1 MHELE
6 KWIWLPKAQYPNN
19 QTTIY
24 SPYDKHTEG
33 NYTVAEF
40 QREYKFEKEIA
51 SVQLRFSGDTEFQLF
66 CNGEIL
72 ATGPVSVGGDFLGND
87 RPRAN
92 FYAAEMEIYPASDT
106 LDFFARVKMM
116 PMVICEYSKGH
127 GGFMLTGHVT
137 FKDGSKALIMT
148 DSTWQ
153 VRKNGAYVA
162 PSKYDGRIQPE
173 SYINAEVV
181 DNIWNTTTAPIPV
194 REEVVLYPIEN
205 NVITVAAQEEKTV
218 TLEFDMIYA
227 GFILLKAKANGTVC
241 VDVHCKETDEEGS
254 REAIIFNGND
264 TYRSFALH
272 SVGKYELTIKNE
284 SDAEA
289 EITAEL
295 ADTYYPVTTVSKTT
309 TSDTELNKV
318 LEVCRHTLKHCRQLH
333 HLDSPRHCEPL
344 ACTGDYYIESLMT
357 AFSYGDMRLAEFD
370 IIRTAELLRNN
381 DGRMF
386 HTTYSLIWVMMLYD
400 VFKITGNRK
409 LLEDCEDALY
419 LLLKR
424 FETYI
429 GENKIIDNP
438 PDYMFVDWIYI
449 DEISMHH
456 PPKALG
462 QTCLNMFYYGALEK
476 AAKVYEILGEGVM
489 AKECLEKREIL
500 GNAINELLYD
510 KEKGMF
516 FEGLNTPSP
525 EHMLYHYLPQ
535 NVEKRYYLKHSNIL
549 AAYVG
554 VCEKEQAQELLHKVM
569 ADEIPGDYQPYFAHF
584 LLEAIYRND
593 LRDKYTLKVV
603 DKWKAPIAECE
614 KGLVEGFLP
623 PEPTYSFDHS
633 HAWGGTP
640 LYSLPLALM
649 GLHIVEP
656 GLSKLELNPSL
667 LGLKEAKVEFPTPY
681 GDVILEMKAGKQPIV
696 KHPEEI
702 TVNVVGRNCWD

>member
-1 MHELE
+1 MHALE
-6 KWIWLPKAQYPNN
+6 KWIWLPHEQYPNN
-19 QTTIY
+19 QTTVY

-40 QREYKFEKEIA
+40 KRNYKFEKEIA
-51 SVQLRFSGDTEFQLF
+51 SVKLRFSGDTELQLF

-72 ATGPVSVGGDFLGND
+72 ATGPVPVGGDFLGND
-87 RPRAN
+87 RPRSN
-92 FYAAEMEIYPASDT
+92 FYAAEMEFYPNSDT

-116 PMVICEYSKGH
+116 PSVICEYSKGH
-127 GGFMLTGHVT
+127 GGFMLTGHVI

-148 DSTWQ
+148 DPTWQ
-153 VRKNGAYVA
+153 VRKNGAYTA
-162 PSKYDGRIQPE
+162 PGKYDGRIQPE
-173 SYINAEVV
+173 SYVDAEVI

-194 REEVVLYPIEN
+194 REEVVLRPMEN

-227 GFILLKAKANGTVC
+227 GFILLKAKAKGTVS
-241 VDVHCKETDEEGS
+241 VGVHCKETDEEGS
-254 REAIIFNGND
+254 RETIIFGGND

-295 ADTYYPVTTVSKTT
+295 ADTYYPVQKVSKTT
-309 TSDTELNKV
+309 TNDKELNKV
-318 LEVCRHTLKHCRQLH
+318 LDVCRHTLKYCRQLH

-344 ACTGDYYIESLMT
+344 ACTGDYYVESLMT

-370 IIRTAELLRNN
+370 IVRTAELLRNN

-400 VFKITGNRK
+400 VYSFTGNK
-409 LLEDCEDALY
+409 ELLKDCEDALY

-462 QTCLNMFYYGALEK
+462 QTCLNMFYYGALGN
-476 AAKVYEILGEGVM
+476 AAKVYEALGEEAM
-489 AKECLEKREIL
+489 AKDCLEKRQVL
-500 GNAINELLYD
+500 GEAINELLYD

-525 EHMLYHYLPQ
+525 EHMLYKYLPQ

-554 VCEKEQAQELLHKVM
+554 VCEKKQAQELLRKVM
-569 ADEIPGDYQPYFAHF
+569 RDEIQGDYQPYFAHF

-593 LRDKYTLKVV
+593 FRDEYTLQVV
-603 DKWKAPIAECE
+603 EKWKAPIAECE

-623 PEPTYSFDHS
+623 PEPAYSFDHS

-649 GLHIVEP
+649 GLRIIEP
-656 GLSKLELNPSL
+656 GLKELEVHPSL
-667 LGLKEAKVEFPTPY
+667 LGLSEAKVELPTPY
-681 GDVILEMKAGKQPIV
+681 GDVVLEMKAGEAPILT
-696 KHPEEI
+696 HPEEI
-702 TVNVVGRNCWD
+702 KVNMVQD

>member
-1 MHELE
+1 MRNIE
-6 KWIWLPKAQYPNN
+6 KWIWLPAVQYPNN
-19 QTTIY
+19 QTTVY
-24 SPYDKHTEG
+24 SPYDKHADG
-33 NYTVAEF
+33 NYTVADF
-40 QREYKFEKEIA
+40 KREYKFDKIIRSA
-51 SVQLRFSGDTEFQLF
+51 KLRFSGDTEYQLF

-87 RPRAN
+87 KPRAN
-92 FYAAEMEIYPASDT
+92 FYASEIEIYPNSTT

-116 PMVICEYSKGH
+116 PTVICEYSKGH
-127 GGFMLTGHVT
+127 GGFMMTGHVI
-137 FKDGSKALIMT
+137 FEDGTKALIMT
-148 DSTWQ
+148 DPTWL
-153 VRKNGAYVA
+153 VRKNGAYTE
-162 PSKYDGRIQPE
+162 PSKYDSRILPDE
-173 SYINAEVV
+173 FVNAEVI
-181 DNIWNTTTAPIPV
+181 DNIWHTMTAPIPV
-194 REEVVLYPIEN
+194 REEVVLRPMVN
-205 NVITVAAQEEKTV
+205 NVITAAAHEEKTV
-218 TLEFDMIYA
+218 VLEFAMIYA
-227 GFILLKAKANGTVC
+227 GFILLQAKAGGTVT
-241 VDVHCKETDEEGS
+241 VSVHCKENDEEGS
-254 REAIIFNGND
+254 RETIIFGENGA
-264 TYRSFALH
+264 YRSFALH
-272 SVGKYELTIKNE
+272 SVGKFELIIKNE
-284 SDAEA
+284 SDTAA

-295 ADTYYPVTTVSKTT
+295 AATYYPIDHVSKTT
-309 TSDTELNKV
+309 TNDGELNKV
-318 LEVCRHTLKHCRQLH
+318 LDVCRHTLKYCRQLH

-357 AFSYGDMRLAEFD
+357 VFSYGDMRLAEFD

-400 VFKITGNRK
+400 IYMVTGNKK
-409 LLEDCEDALY
+409 LLEDCEDALF

-429 GENKIIDNP
+429 GENQIIDNP

-462 QTCLNMFYYGALEK
+462 QTCLNLFYYGALEN
-476 AAKVYEILGEGVM
+476 AAKVYAALSEDAM
-489 AKECLEKREIL
+489 ANDCLEKRTVL
-500 GNAINELLYD
+500 GKAINELLYD

-525 EHMLYHYLPQ
+525 EHMLYQYLPQ

-554 VCEKEQAQELLHKVM
+554 VCDEETSEKLLRKIM

-584 LLEAIYRND
+584 LLEAIYRNG
-593 LRDKYTLKVV
+593 LRDEYTLKVIE
-603 DKWKAPIAECE
+603 KWKAPIVKCE

-649 GLHIVEP
+649 GLHIVKP
-656 GLSKLELNPSL
+656 GLKELELNPSL
-667 LGLKEAKVEFPTPY
+667 LGLSEARVELPTPY
-681 GDVILEMKAGKQPIV
+681 GDVVLEMKTGEKV
-696 KHPEEI
+696 KVTHPEEVVVY
-702 TVNVVGRNCWD
+702 VNELP